1 LFVTV
6 FEILA
11 ASGSIDSVSESGIDS
26 N

>member
-6 FEILA
+6 FEILVA
-11 ASGSIDSVSESGIDS
+11 IGGIDSVSESGIDS